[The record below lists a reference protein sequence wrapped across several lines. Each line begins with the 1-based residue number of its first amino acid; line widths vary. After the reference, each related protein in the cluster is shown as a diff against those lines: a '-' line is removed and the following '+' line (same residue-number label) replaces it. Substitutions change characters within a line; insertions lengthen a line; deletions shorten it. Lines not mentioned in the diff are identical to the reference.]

1 MFEKKAI
8 QYAPFKD
15 GAGHPFPVEDI
26 MLPYKDTYNGNI
38 LIKKAFV
45 KSELSMNHIIEAA
58 RCEKDPIYFIE
69 NYCRIVSLDDGIIPF
84 KLFDYQKKMIKMY
97 AENRFSLTLTARQ
110 MGKTAAMAAF
120 ILWFA
125 IFHPTKT
132 IAVLAN
138 KGEQAQEIMDR
149 IRMAFEYLPFFLQH
163 GVKVYNKR
171 RIEFDNGSIIFSAAT
186 SASGIR
192 GRSVDLCYIDEAAFI
207 ENDLTFY
214 ESTYPVITSGK
225 ESRVIMTTTPRGAR
239 GMFYMLW
246 RDSLANRNYYT
257 RLEVIWDAHPK
268 RDERWKEET
277 IANIGYSRFAQ
288 EFSCKF
294 QGSSGTLIPTEV
306 LERMQWINPTKEDDS
321 FKVYL
326 EYQHKH
332 IEIPDPEDE
341 TGQTKLKVTAPIDPK
356 TDKPRKYLAIS
367 DPAGGL
373 GQDYSVCTVL
383 DVTEYPY
390 KIAAKYR
397 NNNISPLL
405 FPHTILNIC
414 MTYGNCPVLVEA
426 NNDVGGQVT
435 YILYYELEY
444 ENVILT
450 SNSERAIGGLR
461 EGGKGNAALPG
472 VKTTKKVKSIGCSN
486 LKTLLENEY
495 LVIEDQET
503 IEELG
508 TFIAKGASYEA
519 DDECHDDTVMP
530 LVLFSW
536 FIKTELFNEY
546 CGSNIGTDLYRR
558 NVNIAME
565 SILPFGFIEVANNE
579 VVEYAANI
587 GGHAMNVTENNM
599 MSFEQ
604 WMAL

>member
-1 MFEKKAI
+1 MSDKKDVMM
-8 QYAPFKD
+8 APFKD
-15 GAGHPFPVEDI
+15 GAGHPFPVDDI
-26 MLPYKDTYNGNI
+26 MLPYRDTYNGNI

-45 KSELSMNHIIEAA
+45 RCDLTMLHLTEVAKCAA
-58 RCEKDPIYFIE
+58 DPIYFIE

-84 KLFDYQKKMIKMY
+84 KLFQYQKDMIKMY

-132 IAVLAN
+132 VAVLAN

-171 RIEFDNGSIIFSAAT
+171 RIEFDNGSVIFSAAT

-246 RDSLANRNYYT
+246 RASLAGQNYYT
-257 RLEVIWDAHPK
+257 RLEVIWDQHPK
-268 RDERWKEET
+268 RDEKWKEET

-288 EFSCKF
+288 EFACKF
-294 QGSSGTLIPTEV
+294 QGSSGTLIPTEI
-306 LERMQWINPTKEDDS
+306 LERLQWKNPSSESDDGS
-321 FKVYL
+321 FKVYE
-326 EYQHKH
+326 EY
-332 IEIPDPEDE
+332 DPNNED
-341 TGQTKLKVTAPIDPK
+341 QR
-356 TDKPRKYLAIS
+356 RKFLAIA
-367 DPAGGL
+367 DPAAGL

-383 DVTEYPY
+383 DVTDYPY
-390 KIAAKYR
+390 RIVAKYR

-405 FPHTILNIC
+405 FPHTIMNIC
-414 MTYGNCPVLVEA
+414 MSYGNCPVLVES

-444 ENVILT
+444 ENTILT

-472 VKTTKKVKSIGCSN
+472 VRTTKKVKSIGCSN

-495 LVIEDQET
+495 LCIEDQET

-519 DDECHDDTVMP
+519 DEECHDDTVMP

-546 CGSNIGTDLYRR
+546 CGNNIGDDLYKR

-565 SILPFGFIEVANNE
+565 SILPFGYISVATE
-579 VVEYAANI
+579 DERVYEDRV
-587 GGHAMNVTENNM
+587 GGFSVNVTENKR
-599 MSFEQ
+599 MSFEE

>member
-1 MFEKKAI
+1 MSTKEI
-8 QYAPFKD
+8 LYAPFKD
-15 GAGHPFPVEDI
+15 GGGTRFPIDDI

-38 LIKKAFV
+38 LIKKAFSKSDLTYDHQMEIV
-45 KSELSMNHIIEAA
+45 KCA
-58 RCEKDPIYFIE
+58 RDPIYFIE
-69 NYCRIVSLDDGIIPF
+69 KYCRIISLDDGIIPF
-84 KLFDYQKKMIKMY
+84 ELYDYQKEMITSY
-97 AENRFSLTLTARQ
+97 VANRFNLTLTARQ
-110 MGKTAAMAAF
+110 MGKTAAMAAY

-125 IFHPTKT
+125 IFNPTKT

-138 KGEQAQEIMDR
+138 KMEQAQEIMDR

-171 RIEFDNGSIIFSAAT
+171 RIEFDNGSIIFSSAT

-192 GRSVDLCYIDEAAFI
+192 GRSVDLVYIDEAAFV
-207 ENDLTFY
+207 ENDITFY

-225 ESRVIMTTTPRGAR
+225 DSRVIMTTTPRGAR

-246 RDSLANRNYYT
+246 RDATNDRNFYKT
-257 RLEVIWDAHPK
+257 LEVLWDRHPK
-268 RDERWKEET
+268 RDEKWKEVT

-294 QGSSGTLIPTEV
+294 MGSSGTLIPTDV
-306 LERMQWINPTKEDDS
+306 LERMQWANPVHEDEY

-326 EYQHKH
+326 KYGEMYEMQK
-332 IEIPDPEDE
+332 DPEDADRMIRVVV
-341 TGQTKLKVTAPIDPK
+341 KSNV
-356 TDKPRKYLAIS
+356 PRRYIAIA

-390 KIAAKYR
+390 RIAAKYR
-397 NNNISPLL
+397 NNEISPLL

-414 MTYGNCPVLVEA
+414 MSYGDCPALVES

-435 YILYYELEY
+435 HILYYELEY
-444 ENVILT
+444 DNMILT

-461 EGGKGNAALPG
+461 EGGKGNQALPG
-472 VKTTKKVKSIGCSN
+472 VRTTKKVKSIGCSN
-486 LKTLLENEY
+486 LKTLLEMDY

-508 TFIAKGASYEA
+508 TFIAKNASYEA

-536 FIKTELFNEY
+536 FIKTDLFNEY
-546 CGSNIGTDLYRR
+546 CGSNIGEDLYRKSTDR
-558 NVNIAME
+558 AME
-565 SILPFGFIEVANNE
+565 SVLPFGYIVRANE
-579 VVEYAANI
+579 AEKEYTAGVSGFAV
-587 GGHAMNVTENNM
+587 NVTENLT

-604 WMAL
+604 WMSQ

>member
-1 MFEKKAI
+1 MSEKPI
-8 QYAPFKD
+8 LYAPFKD
-15 GAGHPFPVEDI
+15 GAGHPFPVNDI
-26 MLPYKDTYNGNI
+26 NLPYRDTYNGNI
-38 LIKKAFV
+38 LIKKAYV
-45 KSELSMNHIIEAA
+45 RCDLTLLHLQEVA
-58 RCEKDPIYFIE
+58 RCESDPIYFIE
-69 NYCRIVSLDDGIIPF
+69 NYCRIVSLDEGIIPF
-84 KLFDYQKKMIKMY
+84 KLFEYQKKMIKMY

-132 IAVLAN
+132 VAVLAN
-138 KGEQAQEIMDR
+138 KGDQAQEIMDR

-171 RIEFDNGSIIFSAAT
+171 RIEFDNGSVIFSAAT

-246 RDSLANRNYYT
+246 RESMAGRNYYT
-257 RLEVIWDAHPK
+257 RLEVIWDQHPK
-268 RDERWKEET
+268 RDEHWKEET

-288 EFSCKF
+288 EFACKF
-294 QGSSGTLIPTEV
+294 QGSSGTLIPTEI
-306 LERMQWINPTKEDDS
+306 LERMQWINPVEEDGEY

-326 EYQHKH
+326 KYNYKYTLEPS
-332 IEIPDPEDE
+332 EDDPDVLV
-341 TGQTKLKVTAPIDPK
+341 QVAAPI
-356 TDKPRKYLAIS
+356 TSSDKPRRYIAIA

-373 GQDYSVCTVL
+373 EQDYSVCTIL

-390 KIAAKYR
+390 RIAAKYR
-397 NNNISPLL
+397 NNSISPLL

-414 MTYGNCPVLVEA
+414 MSYGNCPVLVES

-444 ENVILT
+444 ENTILT

-472 VKTTKKVKSIGCSN
+472 VRTTKKVKSIGCSN

-519 DDECHDDTVMP
+519 DEECHDDTVMP
-530 LVLFSW
+530 LILFSW
-536 FIKTELFNEY
+536 FIKTDLFNEY
-546 CGSNIGTDLYRR
+546 CGMNIGVDLYNR
-558 NVNIAME
+558 NINIAME
-565 SILPFGFIEVANNE
+565 NILPFGYISTNTSEE
-579 VVEYAANI
+579 TTYEERI
-587 GGHAMNVTENNM
+587 GGFDVNVTINKR
-599 MSFEQ
+599 MSFEE

>member
-1 MFEKKAI
+1 MSKDI
-8 QYAPFKD
+8 VYAPWKD

-26 MLPYKDTYNGNI
+26 LLPYKSTYNGNI
-38 LIKKAFV
+38 LIRKAFTTV
-45 KSELSMNHIIEAA
+45 DLTMAHMVELAKCK
-58 RCEKDPIYFIE
+58 RDPIYFIE
-69 NYCRIVSLDDGIIPF
+69 NYCRIVSLDEGIIPF
-84 KLFDYQKKMIKMY
+84 RMFEYQKDMIAMY
-97 AENRFSLTLTARQ
+97 AKHRFSLTLTARQ

-125 IFHPTKT
+125 IFHKTKT
-132 IAVLAN
+132 VAVLAN

-171 RIEFDNGSIIFSAAT
+171 RIEFDNGSVIFSAAT

-225 ESRVIMTTTPRGAR
+225 DSRVIMTTTPRGAR

-246 RDSLANRNYYT
+246 RDSMADRNFYK
-257 RLEVIWDAHPK
+257 RLEVIWDKHPK
-268 RDERWKEET
+268 RDDRWKEET

-288 EFSCKF
+288 EFACKF
-294 QGSSGTLIPTEV
+294 QGSSGTLIPTEI
-306 LERMQWINPTKEDDS
+306 LERMQWLNPIHEDEN

-326 EYQHKH
+326 KYNHKFVQ
-332 IEIPDPEDE
+332 EPDSENPEVMVMVP
-341 TGQTKLKVTAPIDPK
+341 KPIG
-356 TDKPRKYLAIS
+356 TEEASRKYIAVA

-373 GQDYSVCTVL
+373 GLDYSVCTVL

-390 KIAAKYR
+390 RIVAKYR

-405 FPHTILNIC
+405 FPQTILNIC
-414 MTYGNCPVLVEA
+414 MSYGNCPALVES

-444 ENVILT
+444 ENMILT

-461 EGGKGNAALPG
+461 EGGKGNQALPG
-472 VKTTKKVKSIGCSN
+472 VRTTKKVKSIGCSN

-508 TFIAKGASYEA
+508 TFIAKGSSYEA
-519 DDECHDDTVMP
+519 DEECHDDTVMP
-530 LVLFSW
+530 LILFSW
-536 FIKTELFNEY
+536 FIKSELFNEY
-546 CGSNIGTDLYRR
+546 CGRDIGVDLYKR
-558 NVNIAME
+558 NVDRAME
-565 SILPFGFIEVANNE
+565 DILPFGFIERVNE
-579 VVEYAANI
+579 EVKEYQDDV
-587 GGHAMNVTENNM
+587 GGYSINVTENKA
-599 MSFEQ
+599 MSFDE
-604 WMAL
+604 WMRM

>member
-1 MFEKKAI
+1 MSNKDI
-8 QYAPFKD
+8 LYAPFKD
-15 GAGHPFPVEDI
+15 GAGYPFPVEDI
-26 MLPYKDTYNGNI
+26 QLPYRDTYNGNI

-45 KSELSMNHIIEAA
+45 KSELTTAHLSEIAKCK
-58 RCEKDPIYFIE
+58 RDPIYFIE

-84 KLFDYQKKMIKMY
+84 KLFDYQKKMIRMY
-97 AENRFSLTLTARQ
+97 AKNRFSLTLTARQ

-132 IAVLAN
+132 VAVLAN

-149 IRMAFEYLPFFLQH
+149 IRMAFEYLPFFMQH

-171 RIEFDNGSIIFSAAT
+171 RIEFDNGSVIFSAAT

-225 ESRVIMTTTPRGAR
+225 ASRVIMTTTPRGAR

-246 RDSLANRNYYT
+246 RESQAGRNYYT
-257 RLEVIWDAHPK
+257 RLEVIWDQHPK
-268 RDERWKEET
+268 RDEKWKEET

-288 EFSCKF
+288 EFACKF
-294 QGSSGTLIPTEV
+294 QGSSGTLIPTEI
-306 LERMQWINPTKEDDS
+306 LERMQWVNPIEEDES
-321 FKVYL
+321 FKVYTKYNHKVVYESEVDQDGIETITRTVVPL
-326 EYQHKH
+326 E
-332 IEIPDPEDE
+332 P
-341 TGQTKLKVTAPIDPK
+341 G
-356 TDKPRKYLAIS
+356 DKPRRYIAIA
-367 DPAGGL
+367 DPAAGL

-383 DVTEYPY
+383 DVTDYPY
-390 KIAAKYR
+390 KIVAKYR

-414 MTYGNCPVLVEA
+414 MSYGNCPVLVES

-435 YILYYELEY
+435 YILYYDLEY
-444 ENVILT
+444 ENTILT

-472 VKTTKKVKSIGCSN
+472 VRTTKKVKSIGCSN

-519 DDECHDDTVMP
+519 DEECHDDTVMP

-536 FIKTELFNEY
+536 FIKTDLFNEY
-546 CGSNIGTDLYRR
+546 CGTNIVVDLYTR
-558 NVNIAME
+558 NVSIAME
-565 SILPFGFIEVANNE
+565 SILPFGYIEIHQEDVRE
-579 VVEYAANI
+579 FTDYI
-587 GGHAMNVTENNM
+587 GGHAVNVTENKR
-599 MSFEQ
+599 MSFEE
-604 WMAL
+604 WMNT

>member
-1 MFEKKAI
+1 MSNDI
-8 QYAPFKD
+8 LYAPYKD
-15 GAGHPFPVEDI
+15 GAGHAFPVEDI
-26 MLPYKDTYNGNI
+26 LLPYRDTYNGNI
-38 LIKKAFV
+38 LIRKAYS
-45 KSELSMNHIIEAA
+45 KSDLSMTHLLEVAKCEA
-58 RCEKDPIYFIE
+58 DPIYFIE

-84 KLFDYQKKMIKMY
+84 KLFDYQKEMINMY
-97 AENRFSLTLTARQ
+97 VNQRFCLTLTARQ
-110 MGKTAAMAAF
+110 MGKTAAMAAY

-171 RIEFDNGSIIFSAAT
+171 RIEFDNGSTIFSAST
-186 SASGIR
+186 SASSIR
-192 GRSVDLCYIDEAAFI
+192 GRAVDLCYIDEAAFI

-225 ESRVIMTTTPRGAR
+225 DSRVIMTSTPRGAR

-246 RDSLANRNYYT
+246 RDSLSDRNYYK
-257 RLEVIWDAHPK
+257 RVEVIWDRHPK
-268 RDERWKEET
+268 RDARWKEET

-288 EFSCKF
+288 EFACKF
-294 QGSSGTLIPTEV
+294 MGSSGTLIPTEI
-306 LERMQWINPTKEDDS
+306 LERMQWVNPISEDDS

-326 EYQHKH
+326 KYNHKYV
-332 IEIPDPEDE
+332 EEPDPEEPDSIIMVP
-341 TGQTKLKVTAPIDPK
+341 QPIKDGDPS
-356 TDKPRKYLAIS
+356 RRYIAIA
-367 DPAGGL
+367 DPAAGL

-390 KIAAKYR
+390 RIAAKYR
-397 NNNISPLL
+397 NNDISPLL

-414 MTYGNCPVLVEA
+414 MTYGYCPALVES

-461 EGGKGNAALPG
+461 EGGKGGQALPG
-472 VKTTKKVKSIGCSN
+472 VRTTKKVKSIGCSN

-495 LVIEDQET
+495 LCVEDQET

-536 FIKTELFNEY
+536 FIKSDLFNEY
-546 CGSNIGTDLYRR
+546 CGNDISVDLYDR
-558 NVNIAME
+558 NVNRAME
-565 SILPFGFIEVANNE
+565 SILPFGYIERAAQE
-579 VVEYAANI
+579 ISEYQDVI
-587 GGHAMNVTENNM
+587 GGYSMNVTENKV
-599 MSFEQ
+599 MSFEE
-604 WMAL
+604 WMKQ

>member
-1 MFEKKAI
+1 MSDKDI
-8 QYAPFKD
+8 VYAPYKD
-15 GAGHPFPVEDI
+15 GAGHPFLVPDI
-26 MLPYKDTYNGNI
+26 NLPYRDTYNGNI
-38 LIKKAFV
+38 LIKKAYV
-45 KSELSMNHIIEAA
+45 
-58 RCEKDPIYFIE
+58 RCDLTVLHLQEVAKCATDPIYFIE
-69 NYCRIVSLDDGIIPF
+69 NYCRIISLDDGIIPF
-84 KLFDYQKKMIKMY
+84 KLFEYQKEMIKMY
-97 AENRFSLTLTARQ
+97 AESRFSLTLTARQ

-132 IAVLAN
+132 VAVLAN

-171 RIEFDNGSIIFSAAT
+171 RIEFDNGSVIFSAAT

-246 RDSLANRNYYT
+246 RASMAGQNYYT
-257 RLEVIWDAHPK
+257 RLEVIWDQHPK

-288 EFSCKF
+288 EFACKF
-294 QGSSGTLIPTEV
+294 QGSSGTLIPTEI
-306 LERMQWINPTKEDDS
+306 LERLEWKNAISESDDGA
-321 FKVYL
+321 FKVY
-326 EYQHKH
+326 EKY
-332 IEIPDPEDE
+332 DE
-341 TGQTKLKVTAPIDPK
+341 EN
-356 TDKPRKYLAIS
+356 PRKYLAIA
-367 DPAGGL
+367 DPAAGL

-383 DVTEYPY
+383 DVTNYPY
-390 KIAAKYR
+390 KIVAKYR
-397 NNNISPLL
+397 SNTISPLL
-405 FPHTILNIC
+405 FPHTIMNIC
-414 MTYGNCPVLVEA
+414 MSYGNCPVLVEA

-444 ENVILT
+444 ENTILT

-472 VKTTKKVKSIGCSN
+472 VRTTKKVKSIGCSN

-495 LVIEDQET
+495 LQIEDQET

-519 DDECHDDTVMP
+519 DEECHDDTVMP

-546 CGSNIGTDLYRR
+546 CGNNIGDDLYKR

-565 SILPFGFIEVANNE
+565 SILPFGYISIHNE
-579 VVEYAANI
+579 DETNYEDRI
-587 GGHAMNVTENNM
+587 GGFSVNVTENKR
-599 MSFEQ
+599 MSFEE
-604 WMAL
+604 WMML

>member
-1 MFEKKAI
+1 MSKDI
-8 QYAPFKD
+8 MYAPFKD

-26 MLPYKDTYNGNI
+26 NLPYRDTYNGNI

-58 RCEKDPIYFIE
+58 KCEKDPIYFIE

-84 KLFDYQKKMIKMY
+84 KLFKYQKDMIKMY

-125 IFHPTKT
+125 IFNPTKT

-246 RDSLANRNYYT
+246 RASQAGQNFYT

-268 RDERWKEET
+268 RDERWREET

-288 EFSCKF
+288 EFACKF
-294 QGSSGTLIPTEV
+294 QGSAGTLIPTEI
-306 LERMQWINPTKEDDS
+306 LERLQWKNPDIESDDGS
-321 FKVYL
+321 FKVY
-326 EYQHKH
+326 EKYDA
-332 IEIPDPEDE
+332 EN
-341 TGQTKLKVTAPIDPK
+341 
-356 TDKPRKYLAIS
+356 PRKYLAIA

-383 DVTEYPY
+383 DVTDYPY
-390 KIAAKYR
+390 RIVAKYR
-397 NNNISPLL
+397 NNTISPLL
-405 FPHTILNIC
+405 FPHTIMNIC
-414 MTYGNCPVLVEA
+414 MSYGNCPVLVES

-444 ENVILT
+444 ENTILT

-472 VKTTKKVKSIGCSN
+472 VRTTKKVKSIGCSN

-495 LVIEDQET
+495 LCIEDQET

-519 DDECHDDTVMP
+519 DEECHDDTVMP

-546 CGSNIGTDLYRR
+546 CGSNVGADLYKR
-558 NVNIAME
+558 NVGIAME
-565 SILPFGFIEVANNE
+565 SILPFGYISTATQDATYYEDR
-579 VVEYAANI
+579 I
-587 GGHAMNVTENNM
+587 GGFSVSVTENKM
-599 MSFEQ
+599 MSFEE

>member
-1 MFEKKAI
+1 MFEKKAV
-8 QYAPFKD
+8 QFAPYKD
-15 GAGHPFPVEDI
+15 GAGHPFPVDDI

-45 KSELSMNHIIEAA
+45 KSELSMEHIIEAA
-58 RCEKDPIYFIE
+58 KCEQDPIYFIE

-84 KLFDYQKKMIKMY
+84 KLFDYQKEMIKMY

-246 RDSLANRNYYT
+246 RDSMADRNFYT

-288 EFSCKF
+288 EFACKF
-294 QGSSGTLIPTEV
+294 QGSSGTLVPTEV
-306 LERMQWINPTKEDDS
+306 LERMQWINAIKESEDES
-321 FKVYL
+321 FKVYK
-326 EYQHKH
+326 EF
-332 IEIPDPEDE
+332 DPEE
-341 TGQTKLKVTAPIDPK
+341 N
-356 TDKPRKYLAIS
+356 RKYLAIS

-414 MTYGNCPVLVEA
+414 MTYGSCPVLVEA

-495 LVIEDQET
+495 LIIEDQET

-546 CGSNIGTDLYRR
+546 CGSNIGTDLYKR
-558 NVNIAME
+558 NVGIAME
-565 SILPFGFIEVANNE
+565 SILPFGYIQVADPEVQ
-579 VVEYAANI
+579 EYSRNI
-587 GGHAMNVTENNM
+587 GGHTMNVTENYAM
-599 MSFEQ
+599 TFEQ

>member
-1 MFEKKAI
+1 MAKAE
-8 QYAPFKD
+8 QFAPYKD
-15 GAGHPFPVEDI
+15 GAGYPFPVMDI
-26 MLPYKDTYNGNI
+26 TLPYKDTYNGNI
-38 LIKKAFV
+38 LIKKAFA
-45 KSELSMNHIIEAA
+45 KSDLSMDHTIEVM
-58 RCEKDPIYFIE
+58 RCSMDPIYFIE
-69 NYCRIVSLDDGIIPF
+69 KYCRIISLDEGIIPF
-84 KLFDYQKKMIKMY
+84 RLFEYQKEMIQMY
-97 AENRFSLTLTARQ
+97 AESRFSLTLTARQ

-120 ILWFA
+120 ILWFS
-125 IFHPTKT
+125 IFHEVKT
-132 IAVLAN
+132 TAVLAN
-138 KGEQAQEIMDR
+138 KADSAQEIMDR
-149 IRMAFEYLPFFLQH
+149 IRMMYEYLPFFLQH

-171 RIEFDNGSIIFSAAT
+171 RIEFDNGSVIFSAAT

-225 ESRVIMTTTPRGAR
+225 DSRVIMTTTPRGAR

-246 RDSLANRNYYT
+246 RDSIANRNYYKT
-257 RLEVIWDAHPK
+257 IEVIWDRHPK
-268 RDERWKEET
+268 RDEAWKEET

-288 EFSCKF
+288 EFACKF
-294 QGSSGTLIPTEV
+294 MGSSGTLIPTEV
-306 LERMQWINPTKEDDS
+306 LEKMQWVNPTEDSDS

-326 EYQHKH
+326 RPGYVWGK
-332 IEIPDPEDE
+332 IVDPDDE
-341 TGQTKLKVTAPIDPK
+341 TGKSFITVPVASEIA
-356 TDKPRKYLAIS
+356 RRYIAIA

-390 KIAAKYR
+390 RIVAKYR
-397 NNNISPLL
+397 NNDISPLL

-414 MTYGNCPVLVEA
+414 MTYGNCPALVES

-435 YILYYELEY
+435 YILYNELEY
-444 ENVILT
+444 DNMILT

-461 EGGKGNAALPG
+461 EGGKGNQALPG
-472 VKTTKKVKSIGCSN
+472 VRTTKKVKSIGCSN

-495 LVIEDQET
+495 LIIEDQET

-536 FIKTELFNEY
+536 FVKSELFNEY
-546 CGSNIGTDLYRR
+546 CGSNIGQDLYAR
-558 NVNIAME
+558 NVNRAME
-565 SILPFGFIEVANNE
+565 DILPFGHIVTRKEDTH
-579 VVEYAANI
+579 EYNDFV
-587 GGHAMNVTENNM
+587 GGNFMNVTEDM
-599 MSFEQ
+599 TMTFDQ
-604 WMAL
+604 WMSS

>member
-1 MFEKKAI
+1 MSKKDV
-8 QYAPFKD
+8 QFAPYKD
-15 GAGHPFPVEDI
+15 GGGHTFPLPDI
-26 MLPYKDTYNGNI
+26 FLPYRDTYNGNI

-45 KSELSMNHIIEAA
+45 KSELTVQHILEAA
-58 RCEKDPIYFIE
+58 RCEADPIYFIE
-69 NYCRIVSLDDGIIPF
+69 NYCRIISLDEGIIPF
-84 KLFDYQKKMIKMY
+84 RLFKYQKEMIKMY

-171 RIEFDNGSIIFSAAT
+171 RIEFDNGSVIFSAAT

-214 ESTYPVITSGK
+214 ESTYPVITSGSA
-225 ESRVIMTTTPRGAR
+225 SRVIMTTTPRGAR

-246 RDSLANRNYYT
+246 RDSLANRNFYT
-257 RLEVIWDAHPK
+257 RLEVLWDAHPK
-268 RDERWKEET
+268 RDEKWKEET

-288 EFSCKF
+288 EFACKF

-306 LERMQWINPTKEDDS
+306 LERMEWMNPLEEDEHL
-321 FKVYL
+321 KVYL
-326 EYQHKH
+326 KYQHKYVQVA
-332 IEIPDPEDE
+332 DPEDE
-341 TGQTKLKVTAPIDPK
+341 KGERMITVPVPLTAE
-356 TDKPRKYLAIS
+356 DKPRRYIAIA
-367 DPAGGL
+367 DPAAGL
-373 GQDYSVCTVL
+373 GLDYSVCTVL

-390 KIAAKYR
+390 RIVAKYR

-414 MTYGNCPVLVEA
+414 MSYGNCPALVES

-461 EGGKGNAALPG
+461 EGGKGNQALPG
-472 VKTTKKVKSIGCSN
+472 VRTTKKVKSIGCSN

-519 DDECHDDTVMP
+519 DEECHDDTVMP

-536 FIKTELFNEY
+536 FIKSELFNEY
-546 CGSNIGTDLYRR
+546 CGSDIVVDLYQR
-558 NVNIAME
+558 NVNKAME
-565 SILPFGFIEVANNE
+565 QILPFGFIERANEE
-579 VVEYAANI
+579 VQEYQDVV
-587 GGHAMNVTENNM
+587 GGYSMNVTENKVM
-599 MSFEQ
+599 TFDE
-604 WMAL
+604 WMNT

>member
-1 MFEKKAI
+1 MSSKDVMM
-8 QYAPFKD
+8 APYKD
-15 GAGHPFPVEDI
+15 GAGYPFPIGDI
-26 MLPYKDTYNGNI
+26 FLPYRDTYNGNI

-45 KSELSMNHIIEAA
+45 KSELTVQHIIEAA
-58 RCEKDPIYFIE
+58 RCEADPIYFIE

-84 KLFDYQKKMIKMY
+84 KLFQYQKDMIKMY
-97 AENRFSLTLTARQ
+97 AESRFSLTLTARQ

-138 KGEQAQEIMDR
+138 KGDQAQEIMDR

-171 RIEFDNGSIIFSAAT
+171 RIEFDNGSVIFSAAT

-246 RDSLANRNYYT
+246 RDSMAGRNFYT
-257 RLEVIWDAHPK
+257 RLEVIWDKHPK
-268 RDERWKEET
+268 RDEKWKEET

-288 EFSCKF
+288 EFACKF

-306 LERMQWINPTKEDDS
+306 LERMQWLNPVEEDES
-321 FKVYL
+321 LKVYL
-326 EYQHKH
+326 RHNHKYV
-332 IEIPDPEDE
+332 EEEDE
-341 TGQTKLKVTAPIDPK
+341 EGITHLVPKPISEGEP
-356 TDKPRKYLAIS
+356 PRRYIAIA
-367 DPAGGL
+367 DPAAGL

-390 KIAAKYR
+390 RIAAKYR
-397 NNNISPLL
+397 NNDISPLL

-414 MTYGNCPVLVEA
+414 MSYGNCPVLVEA

-444 ENVILT
+444 ENTILT

-472 VKTTKKVKSIGCSN
+472 VRTTKKVKSIGCSN
-486 LKTLLENEY
+486 LKTILENEY
-495 LVIEDQET
+495 LIIEDQET

-519 DDECHDDTVMP
+519 DEECHDDTVMP

-536 FIKTELFNEY
+536 FIKTELYNEY
-546 CGSNIGTDLYRR
+546 CGSDIGADLYRR

-565 SILPFGFIEVANNE
+565 SILPFGFIQRASEDVQEYQA
-579 VVEYAANI
+579 VV
-587 GGHAMNVTENNM
+587 GGFSMNVTENKA
-599 MSFEQ
+599 MSFEE
-604 WMAL
+604 WMRT

>member
-1 MFEKKAI
+1 MAKDI
-8 QYAPFKD
+8 QYAPYKD
-15 GAGHPFPVEDI
+15 GGGHPFPVADVN
-26 MLPYKDTYNGNI
+26 LPYKDCYNGNI
-38 LIKKAFV
+38 LIKKAFS
-45 KSELSMNHIIEAA
+45 KADLTYEQQIEAI
-58 RCEKDPIYFIE
+58 RCSVDPIYFIE
-69 NYCRIVSLDDGIIPF
+69 NYCRIVSLDEGIIPF
-84 KLFDYQKKMIKMY
+84 RLFEYQKEMIEMY
-97 AENRFSLTLTARQ
+97 KEHRFSLTLTARQ

-125 IFHPTKT
+125 IFHEVKT

-138 KGEQAQEIMDR
+138 KGDQAQEIMDR

-171 RIEFDNGSIIFSAAT
+171 RIEFDNGSVIFSAAT

-225 ESRVIMTTTPRGAR
+225 DSRVIMTTTPRGAR

-246 RDSLANRNYYT
+246 RDSMADRNFYK
-257 RLEVIWDAHPK
+257 RIEVIWNRHPK
-268 RDERWKEET
+268 RDEKWKEET
-277 IANIGYSRFAQ
+277 VANIGYSRFAQ
-288 EFSCKF
+288 EFACKF

-306 LERMQWINPTKEDDS
+306 LERMQWLNPIEEDEY

-326 EYQHKH
+326 KYNHVYVQEQV
-332 IEIPDPEDE
+332 EDE
-341 TGQTKLKVTAPIDPK
+341 ETGEMVNVMV
-356 TDKPRKYLAIS
+356 PRPSETSRRYIAIA
-367 DPAGGL
+367 DPAAGL

-390 KIAAKYR
+390 RIVAKYR
-397 NNNISPLL
+397 NNEISPLL

-444 ENVILT
+444 ENMILT

-461 EGGKGNAALPG
+461 EGGKGNQALPG
-472 VKTTKKVKSIGCSN
+472 VRTTKKVKAIGCSN
-486 LKTLLENEY
+486 LKTILENE
-495 LVIEDQET
+495 LLIIEDQET

-508 TFIAKGASYEA
+508 TFIAKGSSYEA
-519 DDECHDDTVMP
+519 DEECHDDTVMP

-536 FIKTELFNEY
+536 FIKSELFNEY
-546 CGSNIGTDLYRR
+546 CGNNIGQDLYKR
-558 NVNIAME
+558 NVDRALE
-565 SILPFGFIEVANNE
+565 DILPFGYIERANEE
-579 VVEYAANI
+579 VQEYTEI
-587 GGHAMNVTENNM
+587 VGGYAVNVTEGRAM
-599 MSFEQ
+599 TFAE
-604 WMAL
+604 WMES

>member
-1 MFEKKAI
+1 MSDKEI
-8 QYAPFKD
+8 MYAPFKD

-26 MLPYKDTYNGNI
+26 RLPYRDTYNGNI

-45 KSELSMNHIIEAA
+45 RCDLTVLHLQEVAKCAA
-58 RCEKDPIYFIE
+58 DPIYFIE

-97 AENRFSLTLTARQ
+97 AESRFSLTLTARQ

-132 IAVLAN
+132 VAVLAN

-171 RIEFDNGSIIFSAAT
+171 RIEFDNGSIIFSSAT

-246 RDSLANRNYYT
+246 RASLAGQNYYT
-257 RLEVIWDAHPK
+257 RLEVIWDQHPK
-268 RDERWKEET
+268 RDAKWKEET

-288 EFSCKF
+288 EFACKF
-294 QGSSGTLIPTEV
+294 QGSSGTLIPTEI
-306 LERMQWINPTKEDDS
+306 LERLQWKNPSTESDDGS
-321 FKVYL
+321 FKVY
-326 EYQHKH
+326 EKF
-332 IEIPDPEDE
+332 DE
-341 TGQTKLKVTAPIDPK
+341 EN
-356 TDKPRKYLAIS
+356 PRKYLAIA
-367 DPAGGL
+367 DPAAGL

-383 DVTEYPY
+383 DVTDYPY
-390 KIAAKYR
+390 KIVAKYR
-397 NNNISPLL
+397 NNTISPLL
-405 FPHTILNIC
+405 FPHTIMNIC
-414 MTYGNCPVLVEA
+414 MSYGNCPVLVES

-444 ENVILT
+444 ENTILT

-472 VKTTKKVKSIGCSN
+472 VRTTKKVKSIGCSN

-495 LVIEDQET
+495 LEIEDQET

-519 DDECHDDTVMP
+519 DEECHDDTVMP

-546 CGSNIGTDLYRR
+546 CGNNIGDDLYKR

-565 SILPFGFIEVANNE
+565 SILPFGYISIANDDE
-579 VVEYAANI
+579 TQYEDRI
-587 GGHAMNVTENNM
+587 GGFNINVTVNKR
-599 MSFEQ
+599 MSFEE
-604 WMAL
+604 WMSQ

>member
-1 MFEKKAI
+1 MSSKFTSM
-8 QYAPFKD
+8 APFKD
-15 GAGHPFPVEDI
+15 GAGHPFPIQDI
-26 MLPYKDTYNGNI
+26 TLPYRDTYNGNI
-38 LIKKAFV
+38 LIKKAYV
-45 KSELSMNHIIEAA
+45 KSELTYEHMIEQI
-58 RCEKDPIYFIE
+58 RCSQDPIYFIE

-84 KLFDYQKKMIKMY
+84 KLFDYQKEMIEMY
-97 AENRFSLTLTARQ
+97 KEHRFNLTLTARQ

-125 IFHPTKT
+125 IFHEVKT

-138 KGEQAQEIMDR
+138 KGDQAQEIMDR

-225 ESRVIMTTTPRGAR
+225 DSRVIMTTTPRGAR

-246 RDSLANRNYYT
+246 RDSMSGRNYYKRT
-257 RLEVIWDAHPK
+257 EVIWDRHPK
-268 RDERWKEET
+268 RDEKWKEET
-277 IANIGYSRFAQ
+277 VANIGYSRFAQ
-288 EFSCKF
+288 EFACKF
-294 QGSSGTLIPTEV
+294 QGSSGTLIPTEI
-306 LERMQWINPTKEDDS
+306 LERMQWLNPVVEDEY

-326 EYQHKH
+326 QYNHVYVQEQ
-332 IEIPDPEDE
+332 DPEDPDGFVMVPGPSE
-341 TGQTKLKVTAPIDPK
+341 T
-356 TDKPRKYLAIS
+356 PRRYIAIA
-367 DPAGGL
+367 DPAAGL

-390 KIAAKYR
+390 RIVAKYR
-397 NNNISPLL
+397 NNDISPLL

-444 ENVILT
+444 ENMILT

-461 EGGKGNAALPG
+461 EGGKGNQALPG
-472 VKTTKKVKSIGCSN
+472 VRTTKKVKAIGCSN

-508 TFIAKGASYEA
+508 TFISVGSSYEA
-519 DDECHDDTVMP
+519 DEECHDDTVMP

-536 FIKTELFNEY
+536 FIKSELFNEY
-546 CGSNIGTDLYRR
+546 CGSDIGQDLYKR
-558 NVNIAME
+558 NVDRAME
-565 SILPFGFIEVANNE
+565 DILPFGYIERANEE
-579 VVEYAANI
+579 VQEYMDVV
-587 GGHAMNVTENNM
+587 GGYSMNVTEGRH
-599 MSFEQ
+599 MSFDE
-604 WMAL
+604 WMRS

>member
-1 MFEKKAI
+1 MSSKDVMM
-8 QYAPFKD
+8 APYKD
-15 GAGHPFPVEDI
+15 GAGYPFPIGDI
-26 MLPYKDTYNGNI
+26 FLPYRDTYNGNI

-45 KSELSMNHIIEAA
+45 KSELTVQHIIEAA
-58 RCEKDPIYFIE
+58 RCGADPIYFIE

-84 KLFDYQKKMIKMY
+84 KLFQYQKDMIKMY
-97 AENRFSLTLTARQ
+97 AESRFSLTLTARQ

-138 KGEQAQEIMDR
+138 KGDQAQEIMDR

-171 RIEFDNGSIIFSAAT
+171 RIEFDNGSVIFSAAT

-246 RDSLANRNYYT
+246 RDSMAGRNFYT
-257 RLEVIWDAHPK
+257 RLEVIWDKHPK
-268 RDERWKEET
+268 RDEKWKEET

-288 EFSCKF
+288 EFACKF

-306 LERMQWINPTKEDDS
+306 LERMQWLNPVEEDES
-321 FKVYL
+321 LKVYL
-326 EYQHKH
+326 RHNHKYV
-332 IEIPDPEDE
+332 EEEDE
-341 TGQTKLKVTAPIDPK
+341 EGITHLVPKPISEGEP
-356 TDKPRKYLAIS
+356 PRRYIAIA
-367 DPAGGL
+367 DPAAGL

-390 KIAAKYR
+390 RIAAKYR
-397 NNNISPLL
+397 NNDISPLL

-414 MTYGNCPVLVEA
+414 MSYGNCPVLVEA

-444 ENVILT
+444 ENTILT

-472 VKTTKKVKSIGCSN
+472 VRTTKKVKSIGCSN
-486 LKTLLENEY
+486 LKTILENEY
-495 LVIEDQET
+495 LIIEDQET

-519 DDECHDDTVMP
+519 DEECHDDTVMP

-536 FIKTELFNEY
+536 FIKTELYNEY
-546 CGSNIGTDLYRR
+546 CGSDIGADLYRR

-565 SILPFGFIEVANNE
+565 SILPFGFIQRASEDVQEYQA
-579 VVEYAANI
+579 VV
-587 GGHAMNVTENNM
+587 GGFSMNVTENKA
-599 MSFEQ
+599 MSFEE
-604 WMAL
+604 WMRT

>member
-1 MFEKKAI
+1 MAKDVY
-8 QYAPFKD
+8 YAPFKD
-15 GAGHPFPVEDI
+15 GAGYPFPVEDI
-26 MLPYKDTYNGNI
+26 HLPYRDTYNGNI
-38 LIKKAFV
+38 LIKKAFT
-45 KSELSMNHIIEAA
+45 KSDLTMAHLIEAA
-58 RCEKDPIYFIE
+58 KCANDPIYFIE
-69 NYCRIVSLDDGIIPF
+69 NYCRIVSLDEGIIPF
-84 KLFDYQKKMIKMY
+84 RLFDYQKEMIEMY
-97 AENRFSLTLTARQ
+97 ANNRFSLTLTARQ

-125 IFHPTKT
+125 IFNPTKT

-138 KGEQAQEIMDR
+138 KGDQAQEIMDR

-171 RIEFDNGSIIFSAAT
+171 RIEFDNGSVIFSAAT

-214 ESTYPVITSGK
+214 ESTYPVITSGS

-246 RDSLANRNYYT
+246 RDSLAGRNYYVRT
-257 RLEVIWDAHPK
+257 EVIWNRHPK
-268 RDERWKEET
+268 RDEKWKEET

-288 EFSCKF
+288 EFACKF
-294 QGSSGTLIPTEV
+294 MGSSGTLIPTEV
-306 LERMQWINPTKEDDS
+306 LEKMQWINPIQEDEY

-326 EYQHKH
+326 PFNYIWVDE
-332 IEIPDPEDE
+332 PDPENPE
-341 TGQTKLKVTAPIDPK
+341 ATIRVQRESKE
-356 TDKPRKYLAIS
+356 PRGYIAIA

-373 GQDYSVCTVL
+373 GLDYSVCTVL

-390 KIAAKYR
+390 RIVAKYR
-397 NNNISPLL
+397 NNEISPLL

-414 MTYGNCPVLVEA
+414 MAYGNCPVLVEA

-435 YILYYELEY
+435 YILYNELEY
-444 ENVILT
+444 ENMILT
-450 SNSERAIGGLR
+450 SHSERNIGGLR
-461 EGGKGNAALPG
+461 EGGKGNQALPG

-495 LVIEDQET
+495 LLIEDQET

-508 TFIAKGASYEA
+508 TFILVGSSYEA
-519 DDECHDDTVMP
+519 DEECHDDTVMP

-546 CGSNIGTDLYRR
+546 CGRDIGQDLYRR
-558 NVNIAME
+558 NIERAME
-565 SILPFGFIEVANNE
+565 DIMPFGFIERAQEE
-579 VVEYAANI
+579 VREYDDFV
-587 GGHAMNVTENNM
+587 GGQHINVTENNA

-604 WMAL
+604 WMRMG